1 MYNKYIF
8 DPFLRK
14 IKKGNVQILDNIYSD
29 LHFAEFYNLS
39 VDDKF
44 EINDFGFYR
53 EKKTKIDVV
62 LETGSLY

>member
-14 IKKGNVQILDNIYSD
+14 IKKGNMQILDNIYSD